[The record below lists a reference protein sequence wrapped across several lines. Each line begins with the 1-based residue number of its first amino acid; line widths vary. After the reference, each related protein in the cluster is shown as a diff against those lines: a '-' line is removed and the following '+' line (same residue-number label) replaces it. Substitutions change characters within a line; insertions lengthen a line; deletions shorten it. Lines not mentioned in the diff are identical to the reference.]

1 MARHKLENELIA
13 IEVEEHGA
21 ELKSL
26 VRKNTG
32 KEYMWKADPKFW
44 GRTSPVLFPFVG
56 AVKDKQF
63 RTKGQTY
70 TMGQHGFARDM
81 DFTLDSQT
89 EDTLWFVLKSNE
101 ETMAKYPYAFT
112 LRIGYHIEENKLE
125 VLWQVENPSEEELP
139 FSIGGHPAFNRPKNC
154 KIRFDVAGPLTST
167 TIVDGLVGNG
177 TVDYELKNSYLTVTD
192 HLFDDDDL
200 VIENQNVHEVSLC
213 DMEGN
218 PYLTVTMDAPLFGV
232 WSPAG
237 ADVPFICVEP
247 WYGRCDS
254 ADFTGDLKD
263 REWGNLIAPGG
274 IWKAHYTVEA
284 V

>member
-1 MARHKLENELIA
+1 
-13 IEVEEHGA
+13 
-21 ELKSL
+21 
-26 VRKNTG
+26 
-32 KEYMWKADPKFW
+32 
-44 GRTSPVLFPFVG
+44 
-56 AVKDKQF
+56 
-63 RTKGQTY
+63 
-70 TMGQHGFARDM
+70 MGQHGFARDM
-81 DFTLDSQT
+81 DFTLDSKT
-89 EDTLWFVLKSNE
+89 EDTLWFVLQSNE
-101 ETMAKYPYAFT
+101 ETMEKYPYAFT
-112 LRIGYHIEENKLE
+112 LRIGYHIEGNKLE

-177 TVDYELKNSYLTVTD
+177 TVDYELKDSYLTVTD
-192 HLFDDDDL
+192 HLFDADAL

-213 DMEGN
+213 DREGN
-218 PYLTVTMDAPLFGV
+218 PYLTVTMDAPLFGI

-237 ADVPFICVEP
+237 SDVPFVCVEP

-254 ADFTGDLKD
+254 VDFTGDLKD

>member
-1 MARHKLENELIA
+1 MIHTLENDQLRVKIA
-13 IEVEEHGA
+13 DHGA
-21 ELKSL
+21 ELSEIYDKTNDRQVL
-26 VRKNTG
+26 WN
-32 KEYMWKADPKFW
+32 ADPAYWK
-44 GRTSPVLFPFVG
+44 RHAPVLFPNVG
-56 AVKDKQF
+56 RYYEDHCLIN
-63 RTKGQTY
+63 GNSY
-70 TMGQHGFARDM
+70 TSGQHGFARDM

-192 HLFDDDDL
+192 HLFDDDAL

>member
-1 MARHKLENELIA
+1 ME
-13 IEVEEHGA
+13 
-21 ELKSL
+21 
-26 VRKNTG
+26 
-32 KEYMWKADPKFW
+32 
-44 GRTSPVLFPFVG
+44 
-56 AVKDKQF
+56 
-63 RTKGQTY
+63 
-70 TMGQHGFARDM
+70 
-81 DFTLDSQT
+81 
-89 EDTLWFVLKSNE
+89 
-101 ETMAKYPYAFT
+101 KYPYAFT
-112 LRIGYHIEENKLE
+112 LRIGYHIEGNKLE

-177 TVDYELKNSYLTVTD
+177 TVDYELKDSYLTVTD
-192 HLFDDDDL
+192 HLFDADAL

-274 IWKAHYTVEA
+274 IWKARYTVEA